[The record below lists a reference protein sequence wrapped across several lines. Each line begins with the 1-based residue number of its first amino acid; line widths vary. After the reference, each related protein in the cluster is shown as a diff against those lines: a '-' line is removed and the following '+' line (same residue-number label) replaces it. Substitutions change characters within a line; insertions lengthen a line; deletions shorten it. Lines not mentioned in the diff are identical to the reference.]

1 MPEKKSDLRVQK
13 TRESIRRAYLE
24 LLRARP
30 AKEITVTQICRL
42 ARINRG
48 TFYLHYQDTQDLL
61 DSLINDLMAELSNIL
76 HKYSPQQLNEN
87 PFPIIYEAFSH
98 FARHAEIL
106 PLLQKN
112 SNSGFMEKMKSMIS
126 EMALTE
132 WLPLHGDQKPEDYPY
147 INAFIVSGTIE
158 VFQVWLQSGMNKSAD
173 ELASLIERLA
183 LQGIR

>member
-1 MPEKKSDLRVQK
+1 MTEKKQDLRVQK
-13 TRESIRRAYLE
+13 TRESIRRAYLD
-24 LLRARP
+24 LLREHS
-30 AKEITVTQICRL
+30 AKEITVTQICQL

-61 DSLINDLMAELSNIL
+61 DCLINELMEELSDIL

-98 FARHAEIL
+98 FADHADIL

-112 SNSGFMEKMKSMIS
+112 SNSGFLEKLKSMIS
-126 EMALTE
+126 EIALTE
-132 WLPLHGDQKPEDYPY
+132 WLPMHGDHKAEDYPY

-158 VFQVWLQSGMNKSAD
+158 VFQVWLQSGMQKSTG
-173 ELASLIERLA
+173 ELAALIERLA
-183 LQGIR
+183 LQGIG

>member
-1 MPEKKSDLRVQK
+1 MLDKKPDLRVQK
-13 TRESIRRAYLE
+13 TQESIRRAYLE
-24 LLRARP
+24 LLRTHP

-61 DSLINDLMAELSNIL
+61 DCLVNDLMKELSEIL
-76 HKYSPQQLNEN
+76 HKYSPRQLNEN

-98 FARHAEIL
+98 FAQHADIL

-112 SNSGFMEKMKSMIS
+112 GNAEFMDKMKSMIS

-158 VFQVWLQSGMNKSAD
+158 VFQVWLESGMKKSAD
-173 ELASLIERLA
+173 ELAALIERLA